1 MKALKFFFLS
11 VLESLQF
18 GRQVILYALIFLSA
32 YFRSRSSLGCEL
44 VAIRSQLTFY
54 KESIRQKKQPRPR
67 FNPAFRL
74 LWVLLS
80 RVWSGWKSAADLMKP
95 KTVLQWHAGAFLQW
109 WRWKSRRKGG
119 RPAISQ
125 EMRALIRRLSREN
138 VLWSAETIH
147 GHLVLLG
154 FDPPC
159 PDTIRRYMVKP
170 TGGTD
175 KSQTWLTFLRNHLQ
189 VSWAMDFFTV
199 PTLRFQILYVFVVL
213 SHSRRQVVHFGVTA
227 HPTMAWVIQQLREAT
242 PCGLQPRYM
251 FRDND
256 GIYGNEVSRF
266 LVGTG
271 IEEVKTAY
279 RSPWQNPF
287 VERYGGTLRR
297 ELLDHVIILS
307 EEHLKGLLK
316 EFIEEYYHIARPHQ
330 GLDGTTPF
338 PSARAESVTAARRLV
353 SIPVVGGLHH
363 RYVRVAA

>member
-1 MKALKFFFLS
+1 MKTLKFFFLP

-18 GRQVILYALIFLSA
+18 GWQVIRYALIFVSA
-32 YFRSRSSLGCEL
+32 FFRQRAALGCEL

-80 RVWSGWKSAADLMKP
+80 GVWSGWKSAADLMKP
-95 KTVLQWHAGAFLQW
+95 KSVLQWRQDAFLEW
-109 WRWKSRRKGG
+109 WRWKSRPQGG

-138 VLWSAETIH
+138 ALWSAETIH
-147 GHLVLLG
+147 GQLVLFG
-154 FDPPC
+154 YDSPC
-159 PDTIRRYMVKP
+159 PDTIRKYMIKP
-170 TGGTD
+170 KRGRG
-175 KSQTWLTFLRNHLQ
+175 KSQNWLTFLRNHLE

-199 PTLRFQILYVFVVL
+199 PTLRFQILYAFVVL
-213 SHSRRQVVHFGVTA
+213 NHWRRLVVHFGVTA
-227 HPTMAWVIQQLREAT
+227 HPTMVWVIQQLREAT
-242 PCGLQPRYM
+242 PLGIQPRYM

-256 GIYGNEVSRF
+256 GIYGDEVSRF

-279 RSPWQNPF
+279 RCPWQNPF

-297 ELLDHVIILS
+297 ELLNHVIVLN
-307 EEHLKGLLK
+307 EGHLKRLLK
-316 EFIEEYYHIARPHQ
+316 EYIEAYYHIARPHQ
-330 GLDGTTPF
+330 GLDGDTPF
-338 PSARAESVTAARRLV
+338 PSAKPEPVAGASRLI
-353 SIPVVGGLHH
+353 SIPLVGGLHH